1 MTSAPSLIGLFVA
14 PLNGADIE
22 YMVTGGLAAIVY
34 GHPRLTLDVDLVIRL
49 SAQSAGTFTA
59 LWPTDEFYV
68 PPVEVVAEE
77 SARPGQGHCN
87 VIHNGSMLRADVY
100 FAGDDELASWAL
112 RRRVVRVVQGE
123 AVQFAPIE
131 YVILSKLR
139 YFRDGRSDRHLRDIA
154 RMLEVSGSELD
165 RPTLEA
171 WVERLD
177 LASEWTQAR
186 SPDRAE

>member
-14 PLNGADIE
+14 PLNRGGIE

-49 SAQSAGTFTA
+49 PAKSASTFTS
-59 LWPTDEFYV
+59 LWSTDEFYV
-68 PPVEVVAEE
+68 PPVEVVVEE
-77 SARPGQGHCN
+77 SSRVGSGHCN
-87 VIHNGSMLRADVY
+87 VIHNTSMLRGDVY
-100 FAGDDELASWAL
+100 FAGNDDLAAWAL
-112 RRRVVRVVQGE
+112 GRRVVRVVQGE

-139 YFRDGRSDRHLRDIA
+139 YFLDGGSDRHLRDIA
-154 RMLEVSGSELD
+154 RMLEVSESEVD
-165 RPTLEA
+165 RPVLEG

-177 LASEWTQAR
+177 LARVWAQAR
-186 SPDRAE
+186 TA